1 MEKAFLEIGLILLL
15 AVVVSGVMSKL
26 KQPLIIGYIITG
38 LIAGPYFF
46 NIIHSKETLEVFSSI
61 GIALLLFVVGLSLNP
76 RVIKEVGKVSL
87 ITGLG
92 QVIFT
97 TVFGYII
104 GIALGLNAVSAIY
117 VAIALTFSS
126 TIIILKL
133 LSDKKELNQ
142 LYGKISVGFLLVQ
155 DIIAALILI
164 VVVTFAKGEN
174 ISYSFG
180 KTLLITMAT
189 IAVFFLFN
197 KYVMPRLGKLF
208 ASSQEYLFLFALG
221 WGFGIAS
228 LFSWIGLS
236 VEIGALFAGVVLAN
250 SPYSLEISS
259 KLKPLRDFFLV
270 IFFIL
275 LGAQMQPGSIMEV
288 AVPAV
293 VFSAFI
299 LIGNPL
305 IVMTL
310 MGIMGYQKKTSFKA
324 GLTVAQIS
332 EFSIILIVLAKS
344 LGQVNESI
352 VSLVTVVGIIT
363 IALSTYMIIYSDSI
377 YKQIQKYLSIFERKK
392 LVQEKVEKQQWD
404 IVLFGFRTIGK
415 RLIKSILKHDNKL
428 LVVDYDPEVIDHLKS
443 LNIPC
448 KYGDANDIELLDEV
462 DISRAKLIIST
473 IDDINANLLI
483 AREAKKTKKKNVV
496 VVTSDE
502 IDESTLLYESGAD
515 YVMMPHY
522 IGTMRTG
529 ELLEK
534 GGFDLSLFIKEKE
547 KHLNYIENIK
557 NF

>member
-1 MEKAFLEIGLILLL
+1 M
-15 AVVVSGVMSKL
+15 
-26 KQPLIIGYIITG
+26 
-38 LIAGPYFF
+38 
-46 NIIHSKETLEVFSSI
+46 
-61 GIALLLFVVGLSLNP
+61 
-76 RVIKEVGKVSL
+76 
-87 ITGLG
+87 
-92 QVIFT
+92 
-97 TVFGYII
+97 
-104 GIALGLNAVSAIY
+104 
-117 VAIALTFSS
+117 
-126 TIIILKL
+126 

>member
-332 EFSIILIVLAKS
+332 EFSIILIVLAMS